1 MFAKNHCGE
10 DRVRLGLECFRC
22 VLPTCVQETR
32 FERFGGRED
41 FFIGLGSA
49 GRGNQFDYV
58 RSRVQDHGDFSG
70 QTRTYGS
77 PRFLCRLASMPGKMI
92 SMHNAY
98 LVKYSGLA
106 RQLWKWRQA
115 GFFCDCL
122 WTAGWVDISW
132 RSCQSVALLISS
144 PHDVP
149 SVFLLSFRFPSC
161 WFKLSLLISV
171 CFLLFLH

>member
-132 RSCQSVALLISS
+132 RSCHRKHGKGTALADMHLQ
-144 PHDVP
+144 
-149 SVFLLSFRFPSC
+149 
-161 WFKLSLLISV
+161 
-171 CFLLFLH
+171 

>member
-77 PRFLCRLASMPGKMI
+77 PRKDDFDAQRIFGEI
-92 SMHNAY
+92 QD
-98 LVKYSGLA
+98 VE
-106 RQLWKWRQA
+106 
-115 GFFCDCL
+115 
-122 WTAGWVDISW
+122 
-132 RSCQSVALLISS
+132 SS
-144 PHDVP
+144 KTDNERAH
-149 SVFLLSFRFPSC
+149 
-161 WFKLSLLISV
+161 
-171 CFLLFLH
+171 